1 MTGPPGRRVLRFD
14 GRFASEGCGIA
25 IGAALRLGFRGFRR
39 FKGFRGEGIALR
51 AMSMKPA
58 LRDLLPALRVI
69 LNEVKNLG
77 TGSL

>member
-39 FKGFRGEGIALR
+39 FKGFRGEGNARMAGVIFICRLTAALAVGTLTMKR
-51 AMSMKPA
+51 APHFIKP
-58 LRDLLPALRVI
+58 
-69 LNEVKNLG
+69 
-77 TGSL
+77 